1 MSIQKSLNQILGSV
15 ESAFHAKTTSD
26 ARKERAA
33 RIEAAALE
41 KQQKRAATLQGQ
53 RAGMKERRDM
63 LKNRPPRTGSQAWLK
78 EQPSSL
84 GGKLGDVLSPD
95 VIKQIQQ
102 KYREQ
107 VKQEKGAKKNGKA

>member
-1 MSIQKSLNQILGSV
+1 MSIQSSLNQILGSV
-15 ESAFHAKTTSD
+15 ESAVHAKATAD
-26 ARKERAA
+26 VRKQREA

-41 KQQKRAATLQGQ
+41 KQKKRAATLQGQ
-53 RAGMKERRDM
+53 RAGMKERREM
-63 LKNRPPRTGSQAWLK
+63 LKSRPPRTGSQAWLK

-84 GGKLGDVLSPD
+84 GGKLGDVLGPD

-107 VKQEKGAKKNGKA
+107 VKQEKGEKKNGKA